1 MVGQKNAIAEDKIGK
16 GTFQRVPLVFSG
28 RSAVSR
34 SLWLVVLLAL
44 LGAALGFVVL
54 ATGRIA
60 TTRAEDVLRDRALAA
75 LPLAADSLKGDV
87 EKQRVIPLVLVR
99 DGAVQEMLR
108 SPSTAIKAAL
118 EDKLRAIG
126 RDAGSSMIY
135 VINPEGTA
143 VAASNAGEPTSFVGT
158 NYRFR
163 HYFTEAMKNGT
174 AMQYALGTV
183 SARPGLY
190 LSSRVDGPEGPL
202 GVVVV
207 KVELNRVESSWLR
220 TRFLVFTTDER
231 DVVLATSV
239 PKWRFAAL
247 SPLSE
252 EEMVTARDRLQ
263 LSGAPFEPVP
273 LSRPGGNLVTASP
286 ASRSASFVAVSQ
298 EVGEALP
305 GWRLYLLIPA
315 DTEISSAAMTA
326 RVTTLLALVLI
337 GFVAFVIVRRRRSI
351 RQRQDALVFM
361 NAELEHRVKLRTAE
375 LQRSNEA
382 LAGEIGERE
391 NAEARV
397 RRLRDELAQANR
409 LSILG
414 QIAAGVA
421 HEINQPVA
429 AIRTYA
435 ENAAQFLQSGRSHDT
450 AENLKSIVAMTD
462 RIGTITETQRSFS
475 RRASGSVEPIP
486 AEDAIDGALSLL
498 SGRIRDSGV
507 TIERMR
513 IDPSP
518 MVMASR
524 IRLEQVLVNLL
535 QNALDA
541 LKDQPEPRVEI
552 ALAEN
557 RKMVAISIR
566 DNGPGLAP
574 DIRRSLFMPFITN
587 KEKGLGL
594 GLVISEE
601 IACELGGSLRLDNAG
616 HGKGASFTV
625 ELRRAA

>member
-1 MVGQKNAIAEDKIGK
+1 MAENDIGE
-16 GTFQRVPLVFSG
+16 GAFQRAPLVFSG
-28 RSAVSR
+28 RSAVGR

-44 LGAALGFVVL
+44 VGAALSFVVL

-60 TTRAEDVLRDRALAA
+60 GARAEDVLRDRALAA

-87 EKQRVIPLVLVR
+87 EKQRVIPLVLAR

-108 SPSTAIKAAL
+108 SPSTATEAAL
-118 EDKLRAIG
+118 DDKLRAIG

-135 VINPEGTA
+135 VIDPEGIA
-143 VAASNAGEPTSFVGT
+143 VAASNAGEPTSFVGSDF
-158 NYRFR
+158 RFR
-163 HYFTEAMKNGT
+163 HYFTEAMANGR

-207 KVELNRVESSWLR
+207 KVELDRVESSWLQSG
-220 TRFLVFTTDER
+220 FVVFTTDER
-231 DVVLATSV
+231 GVVLATSV
-239 PKWRFAAL
+239 PHWRFGAL

-252 EEMVTARDRLQ
+252 EETVTARDRLQ
-263 LSGAPFEPVP
+263 VPAATFEPVP
-273 LSRPGGNLVTASP
+273 LSRGGGNLVTASP
-286 ASRSASFVAVSQ
+286 ANRTASFVEVSQ
-298 EVGEALP
+298 DLGEALP
-305 GWRLYLLIPA
+305 GWRLSLLIPA

-326 RVTTLLALVLI
+326 RVTTLLALLLI
-337 GFVAFVIVRRRRSI
+337 GFGTFVVVRRRRSM

-382 LAGEIGERE
+382 LAGEIVERE

-435 ENAAQFLQSGRSHDT
+435 ENAAHFVQSGRSHET
-450 AENLKSIVAMTD
+450 AGNLSSIVAMTA
-462 RIGTITETQRSFS
+462 RIGTITETLRSFS
-475 RRASGSVEPIP
+475 RRATGSVEPVP
-486 AEDAIDGALSLL
+486 AEDAVDGALSLL

-507 TIERMR
+507 TIERKR

-518 MVMASR
+518 MVIASR

-541 LKDQPEPRVEI
+541 LKDQSEPRVEI

-557 RKMVAISIR
+557 REMVAISVR

-601 IACELGGSLRLDNAG
+601 IARELGGSLRLDDAG
-616 HGKGASFTV
+616 SGKGASFTV
-625 ELRRAA
+625 ELRRAP